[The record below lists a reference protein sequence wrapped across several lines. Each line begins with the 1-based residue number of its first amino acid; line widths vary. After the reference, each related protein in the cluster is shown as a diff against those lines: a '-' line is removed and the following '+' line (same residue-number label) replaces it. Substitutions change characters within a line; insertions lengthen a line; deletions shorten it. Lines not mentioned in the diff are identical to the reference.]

1 MKRYTALA
9 LTAALLIPLSAS
21 ASIFGN
27 ISGMLGTNSTTS
39 TYNGSSSNS
48 SSTGKTCSQETAALY
63 VSTCQSVWNTSNTSL
78 AMNQIPSASGTV
90 HQLSVCYDRN
100 VCECVSAYTTTGTI
114 SNSNVQSCNAAVGNA
129 YFSKIQTT
137 KVAAAKAAA
146 SASSFFSGLTSLAT
160 GGV

>member
-27 ISGMLGTNSTTS
+27 ISGMLGSNSTTS
-39 TYNGSSSNS
+39 TYSSSSSSS
-48 SSTGKTCSQETAALY
+48 SSTGKTCTQESATLY
-63 VSTCQSVWNTSNTSL
+63 VSTCQSVWNSSNASL
-78 AMNQIPSASGTV
+78 TANQIPKSSGTV

-100 VCECVSAYTTTGTI
+100 VCECISAYATTGTI
-114 SNSNVQSCNAAVGNA
+114 NNSNVQSCNAAVGSA
-129 YFSKIQTT
+129 YFSKTQTT

-146 SASSFFSGLTSLAT
+146 STSAFFSGLTSLAT